1 MLENIYS
8 VCFVLMYKFFMFSL
22 VCFALDVAIDV
33 AIGVVFTLLH
43 KKVADFKLGRMYNKI
58 MKKALK
64 VSAGLGAL
72 IFLIGAIVFLI
83 DKILK

>member
-33 AIGVVFTLLH
+33 AITLLH

-58 MKKALK
+58 MKKALI